1 MKKQYTMK
9 LAVPVEKTIEKLEN
23 AWSLRFANQVFSN
36 FCTNVCKGRFAGRCE
51 SCPVYQAYETAKQ
64 QIKDGVRSKPEYA
77 DCQISSYGAFRHFD
91 GKGHKTEVWRAP
103 LKKEVK

>member
-1 MKKQYTMK
+1 MKKQYTMR
-9 LAVPVEKTIEKLEN
+9 LSIPVEKTISKLEE

-36 FCTNVCKGRFAGRCE
+36 FCTNVCKGRFAGKCE

-64 QIKDGVRSKPEYA
+64 QIQDGVRFKPEYQ
-77 DCQISSYGAFRHFD
+77 DCKISYGAYRHFD

-103 LKKEVK
+103 QKKEVK

>member
-1 MKKQYTMK
+1 MKKVNTMK
-9 LAVPVEKTIEKLEN
+9 LAIPVERTIEKLST

-36 FCTNVCKGRFAGRCE
+36 FCTNVCKGRFAGKCE

-64 QIKDGVRSKPEYA
+64 QIKDGVRSRPEYA
-77 DCQISSYGAFRHFD
+77 DCTISNYGAYRYFD

-103 LKKEVK
+103 IKKEVE

>member
-9 LAVPVEKTIEKLEN
+9 LAIPVERTITKLEE
-23 AWSLRFANQVFSN
+23 AWSLRFCNQVFSQ
-36 FCTNVCKGRFAGRCE
+36 FCNNVCKGRFAGKCE

-64 QIKDGVRSKPEYA
+64 QIRDGVRSRHEYA
-77 DCQISSYGAFRHFD
+77 DCKISYGAYRHFD

-103 LKKEVK
+103 LKKEGK